1 MPGAWPHPQPRMRMK
16 KHTSVVTAGTP
27 EAIWHSLHDGVTVSF
42 VLGLSCHHPG
52 VMRSIIA
59 S

>member
-1 MPGAWPHPQPRMRMK
+1 MK

-42 VLGLSCHHPG
+42 VLSLVIGLSCHHPG